1 MNKILNSQAHKI
13 ISDGDSQPHKIISE
27 QESQSHK
34 TRFDLEP
41 QNLCWIEVH
50 DVSVFL
56 HLGANQNEQAIGQNL
71 KLNLRIQIPYRNT
84 DDNLLNTVD
93 YGYIINRITD
103 YISGLTKI
111 NLLEYLAEL
120 ILNFIER
127 EFSNI
132 SAAELKLFKSYV
144 PLANFT
150 GNVAIEVSRNF
161 KI

>member
-1 MNKILNSQAHKI
+1 MNKILNSQSHKI
-13 ISDGDSQPHKIISE
+13 NSE
-27 QESQSHK
+27 QESPCQK
-34 TRFDLEP
+34 TRFDHES
-41 QNLCWIEVH
+41 QNLCWIDVR

-93 YGYIINRITD
+93 YGHVITRITD
-103 YISGLTKI
+103 YISSLTKI

-120 ILNFIER
+120 ILNFVER
-127 EFSNI
+127 EFPNI